1 MFEEIENSF
10 QDDPSVPEITII
22 QSQPTENM
30 LLMIGS
36 LGSLLYVIFF
46 FVRAE
51 WATGFLFLGLSTF
64 LAIKYFQYLR
74 PKPALILSNKG
85 IQVIGQP
92 FVSWAAVHG
101 LTIRS
106 EVKKDEYVEK
116 LIFVNNGRIQ
126 EIPLKSLATNSWKLD
141 KLVNLY
147 QERCR
152 YGLSIL
158 ENSHVIPPQN
168 SSEPDDGLAYAE
180 IV

>member
-51 WATGFLFLGLSTF
+51 WTMGFLFLGLSAF
-64 LAIKYFQYLR
+64 LTIKYFQYLR

-92 FVSWAAVHG
+92 FVSWAGVHG
-101 LTIRS
+101 LTVRS
-106 EVKKDEYVEK
+106 EIKKEEYVEK
-116 LIFVNNGRIQ
+116 LVFINNGRIQ
-126 EIPLKSLATNSWKLD
+126 DIPLKSLDIKSWKLE
-141 KLVNLY
+141 KLLELY
-147 QERCR
+147 QNRCR
-152 YGLSIL
+152 FLSTAI
-158 ENSHVIPPQN
+158 EMKQVP
-168 SSEPDDGLAYAE
+168 SSENESDTIAFHELE
-180 IV
+180 

>member
-74 PKPALILSNKG
+74 PKAALILSNKG
-85 IQVIGQP
+85 IQIIGQP

-101 LTIRS
+101 LAIRS

-126 EIPLKSLATNSWKLD
+126 EIPLKSLATNSWKLG
-141 KLVNLY
+141 KLLEFY
-147 QERCR
+147 QNRCR
-152 YGLSIL
+152 FLSATSDIKQVPSL
-158 ENSHVIPPQN
+158 ENDSDTIAFH
-168 SSEPDDGLAYAE
+168 ELE
-180 IV
+180 